1 MPKYGYNMENMDIE
15 TKYGKIWKIWILK
28 PILEASNQAKNAFF
42 VRFRPS
48 PYQEKNMDFHIF
60 DSPSYDFII
69 M

>member
-42 VRFRPS
+42 VCFMPF
-48 PYQEKNMDFHIF
+48 P
-60 DSPSYDFII
+60 
-69 M
+69 